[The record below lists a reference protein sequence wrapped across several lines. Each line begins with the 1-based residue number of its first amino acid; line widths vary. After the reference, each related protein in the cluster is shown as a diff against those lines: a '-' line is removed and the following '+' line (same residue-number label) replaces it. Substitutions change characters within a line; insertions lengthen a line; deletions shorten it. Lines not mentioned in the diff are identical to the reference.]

1 VPPPR
6 AGDSAILFAAPRA
19 WPALRLAP
27 PALLIA
33 LALAAAFAPPLA
45 RAGTEEF
52 STFHVNAWE
61 EDDESV
67 IDHLLARK
75 PLAWRDDWERA
86 PLAFRTEQGCLT
98 SGQWFMNT
106 QLKLETAVGRKAKLA
121 LHYDDVEGDVSS
133 YQYLD
138 LWLRFPIRVGTLGA
152 MFRPFHDKSR
162 QDFALAWELGA
173 DTTAYRL
180 RATWGFEDLFNN
192 LWSFRQSRVGG
203 LSEPYR
209 RHPWEP
215 ALELA
220 VRRAGWRAELAAT
233 YRTPS
238 VQRRA
243 ATAPATPDH
252 DEGLWGTLVRGA
264 LEADVGGFR
273 AALRGGNQQA
283 RSTDQP
289 LDYSTGDAANFRRA
303 WNGEVALARAL
314 TPRLD
319 AEARWLYVGRT
330 EGWEPPLGPAAFA
343 GVDRVLQLEGRYAFA
358 PALSGR
364 VGYLHDQ
371 LTIAES
377 GAVPW
382 VGEGSRKESRA
393 YFGLTARF
401 GNVSVSGAE
410 GIELDLEP
418 YQVWFHHDKAFLEM
432 QATF

>member
-1 VPPPR
+1 VPPPC
-6 AGDSAILFAAPRA
+6 AGDSAIPFAAPRA
-19 WPALRLAP
+19 WPAW
-27 PALLIA
+27 PALLTA
-33 LALAAAFAPPLA
+33 LALAAAFAAPSA

-67 IDHLLARK
+67 IDHVLARK
-75 PLAWRDDWERA
+75 PLAWRDEWERA

-121 LHYDDVEGDVSS
+121 IAYDDVEGDVST

-138 LWLRFPIRVGTLGA
+138 LWLRFPIRAGTLA
-152 MFRPFHDKSR
+152 VMFRPFHDKSR

-173 DTTAYRL
+173 DTTAFRL

-220 VRRAGWRAELAAT
+220 VRRAGWRAALAAKV
-233 YRTPS
+233 RTPS
-238 VQRRA
+238 VQRLQA
-243 ATAPATPDH
+243 GAGGVDH
-252 DEGLWGTLVRGA
+252 DAGLWGTLVHGSV
-264 LEADVGGFR
+264 EADLGGFR
-273 AALRGGNQQA
+273 TTLAGGNQQA

-303 WNGEVALARAL
+303 WNGEASLVRSL

-319 AEARWLYVGRT
+319 AAALWQYGERT
-330 EGWEPPLGPAAFA
+330 ENWALPHPPTSFA

-358 PALSGR
+358 PVLSGR

-377 GAVPW
+377 GAVPF

-401 GNVSVSGAE
+401 GNIRVSGAE